1 MKPLIAL
8 LCVVATCVTHSSL
21 EASDVASLR
30 IAHGI
35 LLAALDSGDIARME
49 RGVHPQAL
57 GFFRLSQ
64 LPVKLTKENGV
75 KEMGPAI
82 AADHARFANTTFD
95 SKYVVAGN
103 TGIVVSR
110 MALTPKDKRDK
121 NIALTYTRVTD
132 VYTYLEGRWL
142 LVSWHT
148 SDAPLKAK

>member
-49 RGVHPQAL
+49 RGIHPQAL

-64 LPVKLTKENGV
+64 LPVKLTSEIGV
-75 KEMGPAI
+75 KERGPAI
-82 AADHARFANTTFD
+82 AADRARFADTTYD
-95 SKYVVAGN
+95 SKYLVVGN
-103 TGIVVSR
+103 TGMVLSR

-121 NIALTYTRVTD
+121 NTALTFTRVTD
-132 VYTYLEGRWL
+132 VYTYSEGRWL

-148 SDAPLKAK
+148 SDTPLKPK